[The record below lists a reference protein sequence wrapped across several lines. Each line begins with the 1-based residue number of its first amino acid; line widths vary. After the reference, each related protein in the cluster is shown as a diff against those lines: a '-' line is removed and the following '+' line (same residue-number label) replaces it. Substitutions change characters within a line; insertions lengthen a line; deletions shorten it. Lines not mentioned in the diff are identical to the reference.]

1 MDFHYD
7 IDASNA
13 IVNIRR
19 SSPISV
25 AGCPHD
31 ATKQL
36 DKGFGWQDLGN
47 KEEQKL
53 HVITT
58 ALQIVC

>member
-1 MDFHYD
+1 MDIQYD
-7 IDASNA
+7 IDTSNDCHYQKIFA
-13 IVNIRR
+13 DFCCC
-19 SSPISV
+19 
-25 AGCPHD
+25 GCPHD

-36 DKGFGWQDLGN
+36 DKGFVWQVLGN
-47 KEEQKL
+47 IEEQKL